1 MLCHQ
6 FSLEVVLQWIPKN
19 NPTGK
24 QNHAEIQAIVLA
36 RKLTEE
42 KTLKLSLQITR
53 TDLHHKLQV
62 LNPKRRCE
70 ICSKGNT
77 RDCHFSLTL
86 RLCSSVF
93 LVHCF

>member
-1 MLCHQ
+1 MLCYQ

-42 KTLKLSLQITR
+42 KT
-53 TDLHHKLQV
+53 
-62 LNPKRRCE
+62 
-70 ICSKGNT
+70 
-77 RDCHFSLTL
+77 
-86 RLCSSVF
+86 
-93 LVHCF
+93 